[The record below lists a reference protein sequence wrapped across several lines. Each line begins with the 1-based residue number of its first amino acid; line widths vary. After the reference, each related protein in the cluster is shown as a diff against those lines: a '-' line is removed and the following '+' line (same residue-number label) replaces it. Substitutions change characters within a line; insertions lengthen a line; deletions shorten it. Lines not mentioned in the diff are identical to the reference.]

1 MREYSPGHPL
11 VFCHIPKSAGTSLT
25 AALVDALQ
33 PTRLVVGV
41 DLTLLGGYELEGL
54 SAVVRAGIIERP
66 EDLPDDAT
74 LVAGHIS
81 PGTTMPRFPD
91 ADHVTTLRNPRNRV
105 ASQWIHSRAMSEFDL
120 RHWGSVGT
128 AFRLGWLPFAEYLQQ
143 EIIAP
148 NVDNTVTR
156 FLAWP
161 HPLLQRSAF
170 IEERHDDELLAVA
183 MARLEQFA
191 HVGVVENP
199 SFIAEL
205 GAWLGRDLPVVRE
218 NERSSIPRKRRPDL
232 DAEMS
237 PSTVDLL
244 DHRTRIDRQL
254 WAHVAGDSLDA
265 DPRDVLESSWKK
277 SIGRYA
283 DAMDNPGESRP
294 VRQAVVALY
303 ELKARIGS
311 RS

>member
-1 MREYSPGHPL
+1 MREYPPGHPL
-11 VFCHIPKSAGTSLT
+11 VFCHIPKSAGSSLT
-25 AALVDALQ
+25 AALIASLQ
-33 PTRLVVGV
+33 PARPVVGV

-54 SAVVRAGIIERP
+54 SAIVRAGIIGSP
-66 EDLPDDAT
+66 EDLPADAT

-81 PGTTMPRFPD
+81 PGTTMARFPD
-91 ADHVTTLRNPRNRV
+91 ADHITTLRNPRNRV
-105 ASQWIHSRAMSEFDL
+105 ASQWIHSRALSEFDL

-128 AFRLGWLPFAEYLQQ
+128 AFRLGRLPLAEYLQQ

-148 NVDNTVTR
+148 NVDNTITR

-161 HPLLQRSAF
+161 HPHLQRSAF

-183 MARLEQFA
+183 SARLKQFV

-199 SFIAEL
+199 SFMAEL
-205 GAWLGRDLPVVRE
+205 GAWLGRDLPDVRE

-232 DAEMS
+232 DAELS

-244 DHRTRIDRQL
+244 DHRTRLDQQI
-254 WAHVAGDSLDA
+254 WAEVVRDSLDE
-265 DPRDVLESSWKK
+265 DPQDVLQSSWEK
-277 SIGRYA
+277 SIARYA
-283 DAMDNPGESRP
+283 SVMDNRGESRP

>member
-11 VFCHIPKSAGTSLT
+11 VFCHIPKSAGSSLT
-25 AALVDALQ
+25 AALIDALQ
-33 PTRLVVGV
+33 PARPVLGI

-54 SAVVRAGIIERP
+54 SEVVRSGIIEGP

-81 PGTTMPRFPD
+81 PGTTLPRFPD
-91 ADHVTTLRNPRNRV
+91 ADHITTLRNPRNRV
-105 ASQWIHSRAMSEFDL
+105 TSQWIHGRALSEFDL
-120 RHWGSVGT
+120 RHWGSVGN
-128 AFRLGWLPFAEYLQQ
+128 ALRLGRLPLAEYLQQ

-156 FLAWP
+156 FLTWP

-170 IEERHDDELLAVA
+170 IEERHDDELLTAA
-183 MARLEQFA
+183 KARLELFA
-191 HVGVVENP
+191 HVGVIENP
-199 SFIAEL
+199 SFMAEL
-205 GAWLGRDLPVVRE
+205 GAWLGRELPDVRA

-232 DAEMS
+232 DAELS
-237 PSTVDLL
+237 PGTVDLL
-244 DHRTRIDRQL
+244 DHRTRLDQQI
-254 WAHVAGDSLDA
+254 WAEVVRHSLDEE
-265 DPRDVLESSWKK
+265 PQNVLESSWER
-277 SIGRYA
+277 SIARYA
-283 DAMDNPGESRP
+283 SIMANPGESRP

-311 RS
+311 RG

>member
-11 VFCHIPKSAGTSLT
+11 VFCHIPKSAGSSLT
-25 AALVDALQ
+25 AALIAALR
-33 PTRLVVGV
+33 PTRPVVGV

-54 SAVVRAGIIERP
+54 SAVVRAGIIHSP
-66 EDLPDDAT
+66 EDLPADAT

-81 PGTTMPRFPD
+81 PGTTMARFPD

-105 ASQWIHSRAMSEFDL
+105 VSQWFHSRAMSEWDL

-128 AFRLGWLPFAEYLQQ
+128 AFRLGWLSFAEYLQQ
-143 EIIAP
+143 QIIAP
-148 NVDNTVTR
+148 NIDNTITR

-161 HPLLQRSAF
+161 HPILQRDAF

-183 MARLEQFA
+183 RNRLEQFA

-199 SFIAEL
+199 SFLAEL
-205 GAWLGRDLPVVRE
+205 GAWLGRDLPDVSENVRT
-218 NERSSIPRKRRPDL
+218 SIPRKRRPVL
-232 DAEMS
+232 DAELS
-237 PSTVDLL
+237 PGTVDLL
-244 DHRTRIDRQL
+244 DHRTRLDQRI
-254 WAHVAGDSLDA
+254 WADIVRDSLDE
-265 DPRDVLESSWKK
+265 DPKDVLQSSWDR
-277 SIGRYA
+277 SIARYA
-283 DAMDNPGESRP
+283 SVMDHRGESRP

-311 RS
+311 RN